1 MKKRTRRSQLRE
13 AALRRQPL
21 AGYPIPPHP
30 MSIEEADTYLAS
42 DPIHC
47 LLCGR
52 TFRSL
57 GRHLRYTHALETD
70 AYRELYGLPYSVGLA
85 SPSTRERFAQVMKA
99 RAVTTK
105 PRRGRKASAARVFK
119 PLELRGK
126 ERKSHYQRLRAM
138 QRLNEVNGLPPGFQF
153 GKEHL
158 QTFVGRVLTGRTFRE
173 VAKDPDMP
181 SLPWVRIAF
190 QHWPEVR
197 ESFEVGVESLP
208 FPVQAKL
215 NRLGNRFAKA
225 VLDLRARGLSIRVIA
240 QMLGV
245 TLMSVH
251 ARIAEDRKR
260 QAALPVPAAA
270 ASGKASPAA
279 AG

>member
-1 MKKRTRRSQLRE
+1 
-13 AALRRQPL
+13 
-21 AGYPIPPHP
+21 

-85 SPSTRERFAQVMKA
+85 SPSTRKRFAEVMKA
-99 RAVTTK
+99 RALATR
-105 PRRGRKASAARVFK
+105 PRRGRKASATRVFK

-158 QTFVGRVLTGRTFRE
+158 QTFVARVLTGRTFRE

-197 ESFEVGVESLP
+197 ESFETGVESLP

-215 NRLGNRFAKA
+215 NRLGSRFAKA

-260 QAALPVPAAA
+260 QAAAAPPPVAATRKPPSTRPRHA
-270 ASGKASPAA
+270 VG
-279 AG
+279 